1 MRLGVVILAAGASSR
16 MGQPKLLLPWG
27 NSTIL
32 AHLIGQWGAVG
43 AVQIV
48 TVIEANSPLT
58 EELDRFRAVERIV
71 NSKPTLGMFSSVQ
84 CAARWDG
91 WNKAPTHFAITLGD
105 QPQVRIETLKTVVSF
120 AEQHPDAICQ
130 PARRG
135 RGRHP
140 VIMPRKHF
148 LGLATAKE
156 STLKEFLQA
165 REGARKLLE
174 SDDGGLDSDLDT
186 IADYEKAIHQYTSRK

>member
-1 MRLGVVILAAGASSR
+1 

-71 NSKPTLGMFSSVQ
+71 NPKPALGMFSSVQ

-91 WNKAPTHFAITLGD
+91 WNKALTHFAITLGD

-120 AEQHPDAICQ
+120 AEQHPDGICQ

-148 LGLATAKE
+148 LELATAKE